1 MYHTNIIGEIGGMRR
16 AGLWE
21 LFSMQFFY
29 KCEALVKK
37 KKSLLKYLKTKIK
50 LHEI

>member
-1 MYHTNIIGEIGGMRR
+1 MHHANIIGEIGGMGR

-21 LFSMQFFY
+21 LFSVQFFY
-29 KCEALVKK
+29 KCEVSVK

-50 LHEI
+50 LHEM